1 MKHSKLLSHFRNNN
15 SKFEISRFLY
25 SIFLADTKYEI
36 IYRQRNRVKE
46 IELLTPIVPI
56 TTISYM
62 ES

>member
-1 MKHSKLLSHFRNNN
+1 MKRLKLLSRFRNNS

-25 SIFLADTKYEI
+25 AIFFPDTKYEI

-46 IELLTPIVPI
+46 IELLTQIVPV